1 MEEVAKKG
9 GTNQVLRKQHQRRE
23 RGKEVAGF
31 LGIRS
36 DGRLKSIWLIESSA
50 LPEVWGQRTGVI
62 SPSRHTHDHRA
73 RPLRPPSAS
82 RRQELQL
89 GDWPTIRKSDVAV
102 GYMELLVPP
111 VAQLVEVG
119 TNTCQGLLGDSLRGH
134 QLALLGS
141 ERCLEA
147 FPRGAKQHTSPYKGT
162 TTLRYGAA
170 EVGL

>member
-89 GDWPTIRKSDVAV
+89 GDWPTIRSPMWPSDTWSCWS
-102 GYMELLVPP
+102 LQWL
-111 VAQLVEVG
+111 
-119 TNTCQGLLGDSLRGH
+119 NSLRSG
-134 QLALLGS
+134 QTRVRDFWETASGAINLRFLARSDALKRFLGALNHTRVHTK
-141 ERCLEA
+141 ERQ
-147 FPRGAKQHTSPYKGT
+147 P
-162 TTLRYGAA
+162 
-170 EVGL
+170 